1 MTITVSAIILKYM
14 LNQVAGMGTC
24 AINPAPIRSAR
35 SWIAERRSLWERRL
49 DRLASYLADAAS
61 SAPPHYPG
69 SNLTQQSDESEEN
82 Q

>member
-1 MTITVSAIILKYM
+1 MVRAIILKYV
-14 LNQVAGMGTC
+14 LNQMAGLGAC
-24 AINPAPIRSAR
+24 ATNPAPIRSAR

-49 DRLASYLADAAS
+49 DHLGSYLADAAN

>member
-1 MTITVSAIILKYM
+1 MMVRTIILKHV
-14 LNQVAGMGTC
+14 LNQMAGLGTC
-24 AINPAPIRSAR
+24 AINPAPIRSAK

-49 DRLASYLADAAS
+49 DRLGSYLADAAS

-69 SNLTQQSDESEEN
+69 SNSQQSDEPEEN